1 MSLFFYYKLI
11 GESLRI
17 DQTTRVFF
25 QAANHIS
32 EGGVAK
38 HIQSMVVLAF
48 KLEPQKTFKPF
59 KSSDA
64 NPKCH

>member
-38 HIQSMVVLAF
+38 HIQSMVVLAL
-48 KLEPQKTFKPF
+48 KLEPQRLLNIL
-59 KSSDA
+59 KSSKV